1 MAQKSNKKDNKN
13 KSKVCPVC
21 GGTGKTRWKRDN
33 GTEIYVLDIK
43 GRTCSFCRGSGRIYH
58 KPYLQFVR
66 ISFKL
71 PPRKIPLQ
79 RPRLGRH
86 GRLSRSPVILPPP
99 GAPMAGWSDGNM
111 VPKSTPESVYLG
123 SDVDYS
129 IAQDDIPEEEKSP
142 METILRISDNITI
155 TLGKEFHPDLV
166 LDINSVQTNFQ
177 EALEVSSESVTARI
191 CYGIESNEYLELLLN
206 QIDPFKE
213 STVIQLDDDVYA
225 AVENKEQLL
234 NIEPYEAHIS
244 EYDTDI
250 GLEVEN
256 APVSELSLR
265 PHQTTSADYTDV
277 LGPAMSDQGDPLD
290 VIGVEDLLGFDINT
304 DVTGDVCF

>member
-1 MAQKSNKKDNKN
+1 MAQKSNKKDNKDR
-13 KSKVCPVC
+13 SQVCPVC
-21 GGTGKTRWKRDN
+21 RGSGKTRWKRDN
-33 GTEIYVLDIK
+33 DTGIYVVDIK
-43 GRTCSFCRGSGRIYH
+43 GRTCPLCRGSGRFYRR
-58 KPYLQFVR
+58 PYLRFVR
-66 ISFKL
+66 IRFKL
-71 PPRKIPLQ
+71 QPKKIPLSW
-79 RPRLGRH
+79 PRSGRH

-99 GAPMAGWSDGNM
+99 GAPMAGWSEGDM

-129 IAQDDIPEEEKSP
+129 IAQDDIPEEESP
-142 METILRISDNITI
+142 MQTILRISDNITI

-166 LDINSVQTNFQ
+166 LDIDTVQTNFQ
-177 EALEVSSESVTARI
+177 EALEASSESVTARI

-206 QIDPFKE
+206 QINPFKE

-244 EYDTDI
+244 EYDTDV

-256 APVSELSLR
+256 APVSELTLR

-277 LGPAMSDQGDPLD
+277 LGPAMSDQRNPLD
-290 VIGVEDLLGFDINT
+290 VIGVEDPLSFDINT
-304 DVTGDVCF
+304 NVTGGVGY

>member
-1 MAQKSNKKDNKN
+1 M
-13 KSKVCPVC
+13 
-21 GGTGKTRWKRDN
+21 
-33 GTEIYVLDIK
+33 
-43 GRTCSFCRGSGRIYH
+43 
-58 KPYLQFVR
+58 
-66 ISFKL
+66 
-71 PPRKIPLQ
+71 
-79 RPRLGRH
+79 
-86 GRLSRSPVILPPP
+86 
-99 GAPMAGWSDGNM
+99 
-111 VPKSTPESVYLG
+111 
-123 SDVDYS
+123 
-129 IAQDDIPEEEKSP
+129 
-142 METILRISDNITI
+142 
-155 TLGKEFHPDLV
+155 
-166 LDINSVQTNFQ
+166 QTNFQ